1 MNNHHIVELD
11 GLKTIQQKTI
21 TIILEETTL
30 DEMIEDL
37 SLTEI
42 EQNLVQ
48 IILITKI
55 FKEKHQEET
64 IITHQ
69 N

>member
-1 MNNHHIVELD
+1 MLI
-11 GLKTIQQKTI
+11 KAISPIKKPFSRI

-30 DEMIEDL
+30 DEMTEDL

-64 IITHQ
+64 IIMLQ